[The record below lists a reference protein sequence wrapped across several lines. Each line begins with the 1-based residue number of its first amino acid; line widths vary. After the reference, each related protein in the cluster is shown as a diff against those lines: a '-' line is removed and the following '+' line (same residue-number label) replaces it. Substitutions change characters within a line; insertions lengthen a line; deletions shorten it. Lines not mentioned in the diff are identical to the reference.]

1 MSHAFAF
8 AMLLIHQR
16 QAHNLRQQQQM
27 QLLFVTFVAGGLT
40 AEQYEHGLDRARGM
54 RRPR

>member
-16 QAHNLRQQQQM
+16 QAHDLRQQQQM
-27 QLLFVTFVAGGLT
+27 HQLFVTFVSGELT
-40 AEQYEHGLDRARGM
+40 AEQYEHGLDLARGI
-54 RRPR
+54 RRER

>member
-16 QAHNLRQQQQM
+16 QAHDLRQQQQM
-27 QLLFVTFVAGGLT
+27 NQLFVTFVAGGLT
-40 AEQYEHGLDRARGM
+40 AEQYEQGLDLARGI
-54 RRPR
+54 RRQR